1 MDIRKLCMEA
11 DTEVVADY
19 IQMDTRRKGKYTYIL
34 CPGHEKRLGHPDMN
48 IGNCVL
54 KENGY
59 YCWACGTFV
68 STHDMVMEYTGCSSD
83 EAYTIMAEAMG
94 GVDLFGD
101 SEASSSL
108 DMPKCRLTQEE
119 ANIIGLY
126 SKYTVTLRTSSG
138 QNIQDGL
145 YVLYRQNPAAY
156 YGMITKQ
163 AAASKKRYE
172 YCLEHYA
179 SATADLAYKLYD
191 LLGSSFDHSVY
202 KKLECEL
209 KDRIETCDRISRIF
223 SASAVK
229 NVQRTT

>member
-11 DTEVVADY
+11 DAEVVADY

-34 CPGHEKRLGHPDMN
+34 CPGHEKRLGHPDVN

-83 EAYTIMAEAMG
+83 EAYTIMA
-94 GVDLFGD
+94 
-101 SEASSSL
+101 
-108 DMPKCRLTQEE
+108 E

-202 KKLECEL
+202 KKLEREL